1 MVGVDFVINALLEI
15 SGFRWGGDCAREIPH
30 TMIRKTSLM
39 NENFIGLAASTVL
52 RRVEWGRGKN
62 LSSPRSL
69 PVLEIIAVLDAVGL
83 LS

>member
-1 MVGVDFVINALLEI
+1 MLGVDFVINALFEI

-30 TMIRKTSLM
+30 TMIRKTNVR
-39 NENFIGLAASTVL
+39 NENFIGLGGSTVL

-69 PVLEIIAVLDAVGL
+69 PVLEIIAVSDVVAL

>member
-1 MVGVDFVINALLEI
+1 MAGVDFVINALFEI

-30 TMIRKTSLM
+30 TMIRKTSVR
-39 NENFIGLAASTVL
+39 NENFIGLGGSTVL

-62 LSSPRSL
+62 LSCSRSL
-69 PVLEIIAVLDAVGL
+69 PVLEIIAVLDAGGL